1 MKDEMEASIKELEA
15 SEATAVK
22 GYGELKA
29 AKTAEE
35 AAASKALETKTARS
49 GELAVSI
56 VQAEDGLEDT
66 TKEMADTEKFLAT
79 LAVQCKSK
87 QEEWAARQKLRAE
100 EVQAISEAVGILND
114 DDALDVFKKAVPA
127 SLTQTNEFGFLQ
139 ARNGVSS
146 K

>member
-1 MKDEMEASIKELEA
+1 MEASIKELSA
-15 SEATAVK
+15 SEDSAVK

-35 AAASKALETKTARS
+35 AAASSAIKTKTARA

-56 VQAEDGLEDT
+56 VQSSDALEDT

-87 QEEWAARQKLRAE
+87 QEEWAARQKVRAE
-100 EVQAISEAVGILND
+100 EVKAISEAVGILND
-114 DDALDVFKKAVPA
+114 DDALDVFKKAVP
-127 SLTQTNEFGFLQ
+127 SSFSQTSEFGFL
-139 ARNGVSS
+139 
-146 K
+146 